1 MALIHDV
8 IDSDVR
14 FVIDPVRRTISNQ
27 GSGKLVLVR
36 GDHNSERFSFEV
48 PRYIEGHDMSLCNVV
63 RIHYINTETRTR
75 ATISDIYEPT
85 DLCVAKDNIHVVHFS
100 WLISGNSTKYAG
112 SLAFTI
118 EFQCIVD
125 EKIEY
130 SWHTGIN
137 NTITIADGI
146 CNTNAIADDYSDI
159 LTSWWMRIYANA
171 TMPIEVKTI
180 QSFAALEG
188 SFKEN
193 TLYLLEDD
201 PTLDEIRQIAED
213 RNYDKDIEDFAVKLD
228 GVSKKL
234 NAALTSITD
243 MAQELSTLQ
252 SEVRLLSD
260 RIVDL
265 ENNPGSGTGEAPS
278 EPDSGEG
285 EDDGEHTHSY
295 TIKGATVAPTC
306 ETQGFTYYTC
316 ECKESIVKRDYVTAL
331 GHKYEDS
338 VTPATCKEQGYT
350 THTCSACGKSYKD
363 AYTELAAHTW
373 SYYQD
378 PGAGETGWSRKCSVC
393 GEIETD
399 VEYACT
405 NGSEHN
411 WEEVVVIDATC
422 TTPAYQKYTCRV
434 CGASKQE
441 AIRSP
446 LGHNYQE
453 EVVKDATC
461 ESPAYQV
468 YKCSR
473 CAATYEEEIASA
485 LGHDWSD
492 AIFDVVGAF
501 EPTCTTPGKAAYKC
515 SNCGEEKFESVPV
528 LGHEYGDGVV
538 TPPTCTED
546 GYTTKTCTRCGYSY
560 VVSGSRKEALG
571 HDWEEYSDP
580 SASSG
585 LSRRCRVCELVEED
599 I

>member
-14 FVIDPVRRTISNQ
+14 FLIDPIKRTISNQ
-27 GSGKLVLVR
+27 GSGKVLLVR
-36 GDHNSERFSFEV
+36 GDHNSERFSFEI
-48 PRYIEGHDMSLCNVV
+48 PRYVEGHDMSLCNVV

-75 ATISDIYEPT
+75 ANISDIYEPT
-85 DLCVAKDNIHVVHFS
+85 DLCVSPENKHNVHFS
-100 WLISGNSTKYAG
+100 WLVSGNATKYAG
-112 SLAFTI
+112 TLAFTI
-118 EFQCIVD
+118 EFQCIINDIV
-125 EKIEY
+125 EY
-130 SWHTGIN
+130 SWHTGIYSTISIADNIN
-137 NTITIADGI
+137 NTSVL
-146 CNTNAIADDYSDI
+146 ADDYSDI

-188 SFKEN
+188 NFKEN

-213 RNYDKDIEDFAVKLD
+213 RNYDDDI
-228 GVSKKL
+228 S
-234 NAALTSITD
+234 ALTANLTVLSERVATTAGSLNN
-243 MAQELSTLQ
+243 MVQELRTLQ

-260 RIVDL
+260 RIIDL
-265 ENNPGSGTGEAPS
+265 ENSTDI
-278 EPDSGEG
+278 EPDPG
-285 EDDGEHTHSY
+285 EDEGEHTHSY

-316 ECKESIVKRDYVTAL
+316 ECQESIVKRDYVTAL

-338 VTPATCKEQGYT
+338 TTPATCKEQGYT
-350 THTCSACGKSYKD
+350 THTCSVCGKSYKD
-363 AYTELAAHTW
+363 TYTELAAHTW

-378 PGAGETGWSRKCSVC
+378 AGAGETGWSRKCSVC

-399 VEYACT
+399 VEYGCT
-405 NGSEHN
+405 NGGEHN
-411 WEEVVVIDATC
+411 WEETTITQATCTLPKYQNYKCSVCQAEKSEPIGAPTGHDYEDPQTFSPTC
-422 TTPAYQKYTCRV
+422 TTPGYAIHECKV
-434 CGASKQE
+434 CGHTYTE
-441 AIRSP
+441 ETDPAI
-446 LGHNYQE
+446 
-453 EVVKDATC
+453 
-461 ESPAYQV
+461 
-468 YKCSR
+468 
-473 CAATYEEEIASA
+473 
-485 LGHDWSD
+485 GHDWSD
-492 AIFDVVGAF
+492 AIFNVVGAF

-515 SNCGEEKFESVPV
+515 SNCGEEKFETVPV